1 MSSSGVHLSEISDE
15 MLNEAVAADDESAL
29 VTIPVQDG
37 EQQQVRSFAGYYY
50 VSTIEMLYVY
60 IGSR

>member
-50 VSTIEMLYVY
+50 VSTIEML
-60 IGSR
+60 